1 MKQNCNIV
9 AVVATK
15 NPRKV
20 QVEFAQ
26 QIVNPTLQASSS
38 ANELLQLLNAS
49 DSRFSDREPKQRR
62 AWLGAEKTEVKT
74 LFGIDCTKL
83 ATWDGV
89 SAKPR
94 IEILKENVQIAGRD
108 INIQITE
115 TTVLTAKQVEAN
127 PSPKTKGKGG
137 EIVTHGGKPVYSF
150 TAVLFDEPKHTFL
163 AGDTVAVGAPAVT
176 SEINDMA

>member
-1 MKQNCNIV
+1 MRQNCNIV

-26 QIVNPTLQASSS
+26 HIENPTLQASSGAS
-38 ANELLQLLNAS
+38 ELLQLLNAS

-62 AWLGAEKTEVKT
+62 AWLTAEKTEVLT
-74 LFGIDCTKL
+74 HFGIDCTKL
-83 ATWDGV
+83 AAWDGV
-89 SAKPR
+89 SVKPR
-94 IEILKENVQIAGRD
+94 MEVVVENAQIAGRD

-115 TTVLTAKQVEAN
+115 TTVLTAKQIEAN
-127 PSPKTKGKGG
+127 PSPKTKGKRG

-150 TAVLFDEPKHTFL
+150 TDVTFDEPRHTFL
-163 AGDTVAVGAPAVT
+163 AGDTVAVNAPAVT
-176 SEINDMA
+176 SEIGDLT